1 MELALYC
8 PVYGYY
14 EAEKDTVGR
23 TGDFYTSVSV
33 GSLFGQLLAF
43 QFAAWLEQMP
53 DKDCRLQ
60 LAEAG
65 AHNGQLAKD
74 ILECFETK
82 FPALFSRIE
91 YIIIEPSPVRRK
103 WQEKALAKFDGKV
116 SWVNE
121 LAGLNINGV
130 IFSNELLDAF
140 PIQRFGWDA
149 QQKQWFEW
157 GVTKDGARFAWAR
170 MPGTVANLC
179 PPELEA
185 VLPDGY
191 IVEKSPAAEDW
202 WRNAARVLRRG
213 KLMAIDYG
221 LTEAELFSP
230 ERTNGTLRGYHRHH
244 ATSDVLADP
253 GEQDLTAHVNF
264 PAIKQV
270 GENEGLHTDR
280 FFRQSMFLMKILNWD
295 VKRQEIKMDQK
306 FGRQLQSLIHPEHL
320 GRAFRVLIQS
330 RNI

>member
-23 TGDFYTSVSV
+23 AGDFYTNVSV
-33 GSLFGQLLAF
+33 GPLFGELLAF
-43 QFAAWLEQMP
+43 QFACWLDQLP

-65 AHNGQLAKD
+65 AHNGQLAHD
-74 ILECFETK
+74 ILECFQAR
-82 FPALFSRIE
+82 FPALFDRLE
-91 YIIIEPSPVRRK
+91 YIIIEPSPTRRE
-103 WQEKALAKFDGKV
+103 WQKKRLTTFEGRV
-116 SWVNE
+116 SWVADLEN
-121 LAGLNINGV
+121 LKVRGI

-140 PIQRFGWDA
+140 PVHRYGWDA
-149 QQKQWFEW
+149 QQKHWFEW
-157 GVTKDGARFAWAR
+157 GVAKNGERFVWAR
-170 MPGTVANLC
+170 VPGAVSNLC

-191 IVEKSPAAEDW
+191 IVEKSPSAENW
-202 WRNAARVLRRG
+202 WRNTAKALRQG

-221 LTEAELFSP
+221 FTEEELFAP
-230 ERTNGTLRGYHRHH
+230 ERTNGTVRGYHRHH

-264 PAIKQV
+264 PAMQYI
-270 GENEGLHTDR
+270 GASEGLETER
-280 FFRQSMFLMKILNWD
+280 LCRQSLFLMNIFQD
-295 VKRQEIKMDQK
+295 EVKQQLRMDEK
-306 FGRQLQSLIHPEHL
+306 FSRQLQSLIHPEHL
-320 GRAFRVLIQS
+320 GRAFRALVQA
-330 RNI
+330 RR